1 MLARSDSARP
11 GLPDPSTVL
20 ELCKPI
26 TWFPPMWA
34 FLCGAVSSGAAF
46 SQSWT
51 EVALGLLLAGP
62 IVCAMSQVANDW
74 CDRDVDAINQPGRPI
89 PSGRISPAFALAL
102 ALGMSA
108 VALAVGSL
116 LGRWGFVAAAV
127 AVVCA
132 WAYSAEP
139 LRLKRSGWVGP
150 GVVGLCY
157 EGLPWFTGAAVLS
170 GGLPPWPV
178 LAVAALYAAGAHG
191 IMTLNDFKAIRGDA
205 VSGVHSLPVA
215 LGPARAAQ
223 VACVT
228 MLVPQVA
235 VLALL
240 LWLDR
245 PLHALAIGAFMLA
258 QLAAMRVLLRDPEGR
273 APWYNATGVTCYV
286 LGMMVAAFAL
296 RGLVP

>member
-1 MLARSDSARP
+1 
-11 GLPDPSTVL
+11 
-20 ELCKPI
+20 
-26 TWFPPMWA
+26 
-34 FLCGAVSSGAAF
+34 
-46 SQSWT
+46 
-51 EVALGLLLAGP
+51 
-62 IVCAMSQVANDW
+62 
-74 CDRDVDAINQPGRPI
+74 
-89 PSGRISPAFALAL
+89 
-102 ALGMSA
+102 
-108 VALAVGSL
+108 
-116 LGRWGFVAAAV
+116 
-127 AVVCA
+127 
-132 WAYSAEP
+132 
-139 LRLKRSGWVGP
+139 
-150 GVVGLCY
+150 VVGLCY

-245 PLHALAIGAFMLA
+245 PLHALAIGALMLA